1 MSEIT
6 YGGIENMNYYTC
18 GTIIAGIILFA
29 PAISLI
35 IDLIVEKVG
44 KLWNKNT
51 K

>member
-1 MSEIT
+1 
-6 YGGIENMNYYTC
+6 MNYSVW
-18 GTIIAGIILFA
+18 GIIIAGIILFA

-35 IDLIVEKVG
+35 TDLIIKKLG

>member
-1 MSEIT
+1 
-6 YGGIENMNYYTC
+6 MNYYTW

>member
-1 MSEIT
+1 
-6 YGGIENMNYYTC
+6 MNYYTW

-29 PAISLI
+29 PVISLI

-44 KLWNKNT
+44 KLWNKNI